1 MIGVRCHLAALLL
14 VILLTAYGAGAA
26 AECQPQT
33 AEFSA
38 MKQAE
43 LVILRAAGGDL
54 RIATR
59 IADEASERAAG
70 YQHICPRTIED
81 STILFLFARPVRTA
95 FHMHNVHAP
104 LDIAFIGD
112 DGRIREVLRMQPYQ
126 LAARTHPVY
135 QPQQAFIAALE
146 APAGFFAGN
155 EVAVG
160 DRLVMPH

>member
-1 MIGVRCHLAALLL
+1 MIGIRHHRAALLL
-14 VILLTAYGAGAA
+14 AILLTAPAAGVA
-26 AECQPQT
+26 AECQPHT

-43 LVILRAAGGDL
+43 LVILRAAGGEL

-59 IADEASERAAG
+59 VADEASERAAG
-70 YQHICPRTIED
+70 YQHICPRTIET
-81 STILFLFARPVRTA
+81 STILFLFTRPVRTA

-126 LAARTHPVY
+126 LASRTHPVY

-146 APAGFFAGN
+146 APAGFFADN
-155 EVAVG
+155 KVAVG
-160 DRLVMPH
+160 DSLVMPH